1 MAFNFKRK
9 IAKFKTN
16 QKRLPVAVGALAK
29 SHYLKSFRDEGF
41 TDATLSPWDKRKTK
55 NKSDRRNK
63 ARRGLLVNRGHLRR
77 SIRVVR
83 ATWNR
88 IEVGSTG
95 IKYARF
101 HNRGEGR
108 QPKRQFVGSSR
119 VLNKRISNRIR
130 RDTKNIFR

>member
-1 MAFNFKRK
+1 MGFNFKQK
-9 IAKFKTN
+9 IAKFKTQN
-16 QKRLPVAVGALAK
+16 KKLPVAIGAIAK
-29 SHYLKSFRDEGF
+29 SHYLKSFRDQGF
-41 TDATLSPWDKRKTK
+41 TDDTLSPWDVRKRP
-55 NKSDRRNK
+55 NRSDRRNK
-63 ARRGLLVNRGHLRR
+63 ANRAILVDKGHLRR

-88 IEVGSTG
+88 VEVGSTG

-108 QPKRQFVGSSR
+108 LPKRQFVGASR
-119 VLNKRISNRIR
+119 ALNRKISNRIR